1 MRRPGLVALTAI
13 AVGLAVLPGSAEAA
27 GANTRAATA
36 LATIAHADTNL
47 ASAQAQAS
55 ALAREVAALRVQAE
69 GLIED
74 WAQTNE
80 QLDAAVTKQ
89 IQAEQ
94 AAEQAQL
101 TIDAASD
108 VAARTASAVYRSG
121 GDLGLYS
128 AMIDSSDIRDVV
140 DQYLALQS
148 VLRSSDKITTNAQHA
163 LALNKIAE
171 DNLNTITQTHLE
183 LQQQA
188 QAQQQGASSLLSQA
202 QAKLDAANATVR
214 TLVAQAVAQ
223 QDASSAQGSYAA
235 LAAAGQTPWALPIGT
250 SKQVYEAVDRALT
263 EASASPATSY
273 AVGAIRDA
281 RQWLGLP
288 YSAGGGG
295 PRGPSTGF
303 CWSGAPDKGTINGEC
318 VAQRTIGFDCSSL
331 MKRVYSAAGYHLP
344 RTSREDWWIG
354 HHVTL
359 AQLKPGDLLF
369 WAYNTTNP
377 ASIHHVALYIGHG
390 LMIHSP
396 HTGDHVR
403 VAHVYLSGFIGA
415 TRPG

>member
-1 MRRPGLVALTAI
+1 MRRPALIAALTI
-13 AVGLAVLPGSAEAA
+13 AVGLAFLPNQAQAA
-27 GANTRAATA
+27 NPRVVSLAPTPVPTATT
-36 LATIAHADTNL
+36 LGG
-47 ASAQAQAS
+47 AQAQAV
-55 ALAREVAALRVQAE
+55 ALAREVATLQSQAE
-69 GLIED
+69 GLTEE

-80 QLDAAVTKQ
+80 ELDAAVTKQ

-94 AAEQAQL
+94 SAEAAQIR
-101 TIDAASD
+101 IDGAAD
-108 VAARTASAVYRSG
+108 VAGRTASAVYKSG
-121 GDLGLYS
+121 GELGLYS
-128 AMIDSSDIRDVV
+128 TMLGASDIRDVV

-148 VLRSSDKITTNAQHA
+148 VLQSSEKVTQNAQHDLA
-163 LALNKIAE
+163 LAQLAQNKLT
-171 DNLNTITQTHLE
+171 DLTQARLE
-183 LQQQA
+183 LQLRAQTQQE
-188 QAQQQGASSLLSQA
+188 GAASLLGQA

-214 TLVAQAVAQ
+214 TLVAAAAAQ
-223 QDASSAQGSYAA
+223 QDASAGQGSYAA
-235 LAAAGQTPWALPIGT
+235 LNAAGQTPWALPID
-250 SKQVYEAVDRALT
+250 SPKEAYAAVDRAIA
-263 EASASPATSY
+263 EAAAAPANPF
-273 AVGAIRDA
+273 AVRAIADA

-295 PRGPSTGF
+295 PKGPSTGF
-303 CWSGAPDKGTINGEC
+303 CWSGAPDKGTVNGEC
-318 VAQRTIGFDCSSL
+318 VATRTVGFDCSSL
-331 MKRVYSAAGYHLP
+331 MQRIYSAAGYHLP

-369 WAYNTTNP
+369 WAYNTGDP